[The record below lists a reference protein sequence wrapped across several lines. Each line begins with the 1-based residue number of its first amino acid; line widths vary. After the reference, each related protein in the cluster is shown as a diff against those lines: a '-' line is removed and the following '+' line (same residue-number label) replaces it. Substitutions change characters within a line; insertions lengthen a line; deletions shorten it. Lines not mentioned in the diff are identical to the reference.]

1 MVDAERAAAI
11 IRSELRDVGNRLSE
25 LGLRDR
31 RHLKREDQTLKR
43 QLRARAEF
51 LRSALADVRAR
62 AAALD
67 SETEAP

>member
-1 MVDAERAAAI
+1 MVDAERAAEI
-11 IRSELRDVGNRLSE
+11 IRSELRDVANRLSE

-31 RHLKREDQTLKR
+31 RHLKREDQQLAR

-62 AAALD
+62 AARDA
-67 SETEAP
+67 ETEAP